1 MDRMP
6 ESKRLLRTAMAMTS
20 FDQYRVQ
27 RPKGPFT
34 TGQCPTQQQ
43 MDVLFLSNDQA
54 AAKKHYSTT
63 WIISRKAHT
72 KNKQLVKHFLPVIQ

>member
-1 MDRMP
+1 MP

-34 TGQCPTQQQ
+34 AGQRPSQQL
-43 MDVLFLSNDQA
+43 MDVFFHSNDLA

-63 WIISRKAHT
+63 
-72 KNKQLVKHFLPVIQ
+72 